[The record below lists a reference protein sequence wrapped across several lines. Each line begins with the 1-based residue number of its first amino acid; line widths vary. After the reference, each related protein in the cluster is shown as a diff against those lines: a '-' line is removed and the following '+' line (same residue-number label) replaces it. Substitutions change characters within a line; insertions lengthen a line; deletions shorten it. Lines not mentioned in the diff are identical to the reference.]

1 MTNSNSEATQTDER
15 RTSERFLRKES
26 VSIQILLDDSDGSCC
41 AQVVASE
48 TIDISGYGLRL
59 LLPSPLETDR
69 IYDICVE
76 LEDDPRRFLLTGET
90 RWCRYNSERGGH
102 EVGIEIL
109 DGEGTDSV
117 AWYRAL
123 GADKDGTDQMP

>member
-1 MTNSNSEATQTDER
+1 MTNSKPYPTPTDER
-15 RTSERFLRKES
+15 RTTERFLRKES
-26 VSIQILLDDSDGSCC
+26 VSIQILLRDADGACC
-41 AQVVASE
+41 AEVVASK
-48 TIDISGYGLRL
+48 TIDISGFGMRL

-76 LEDDPRRFLLTGET
+76 LEGDPRRFLLTGET
-90 RWCRYNSERGGH
+90 RWCNYNGERRGH

-109 DGEGTDSV
+109 DGEGTDAL

-123 GADKDGTDQMP
+123 GAEPEDC